1 MANSFG
7 YEVLSSL
14 AGLAP
19 VVRGCAGDESPAY
32 CLAVPAE
39 GVPKVF
45 SNRWCSGNS
54 VKKMEVLD
62 FDLLPRGFSV
72 IWEDANSDHWHFGS
86 AGVPLSLHP

>member
-1 MANSFG
+1 LLFNETLNAAESDGPTVLGDLNYPG
-7 YEVLSSL
+7 Y
-14 AGLAP
+14 A
-19 VVRGCAGDESPAY
+19 CQK
-32 CLAVPAE
+32 VPQE

-54 VKKMEVLD
+54 VKKTEVLD

>member
-1 MANSFG
+1 MNCGRFLPS
-7 YEVLSSL
+7 LRDSSKL
-14 AGLAP
+14 ERPAGAE
-19 VVRGCAGDESPAY
+19 APAY
-32 CLAVPAE
+32 CPVVPAE